1 MLSFARRLRCVPM
14 VTAVA
19 LCTLTLAAALP
30 GQIGVLSNVSFTNE
44 TGAVRDGLI
53 MSFSQP
59 LAGNQPTLVR

>member
-30 GQIGVLSNVSFTNE
+30 GQIGVLSNGQFLGE
-44 TGAVRDGLI
+44 TGER
-53 MSFSQP
+53 
-59 LAGNQPTLVR
+59 TLSGHLFRALSAL